1 MISIFKKE
9 TFGFLFFWFPSL
21 SIHYTNYKSEVI
33 FL

>member
-1 MISIFKKE
+1 MTIKSKKKPS
-9 TFGFLFFWFPSL
+9 GFFFFWFPSL